1 MKRRPEPISG
11 PLGAAGE
18 WVFRAAVFLRNTL
31 YDRRVFRTVRLP
43 APVASVGNLS
53 VGGTG
58 KTPVAMALAAIL
70 LEQGRRPA
78 LLSRGYGREHASRIV
93 AMPPGEEPGPRG
105 HLHCGDEP
113 CLVRLRL
120 PDLPIVLGAD
130 RARTGRLAIDRFGA
144 DFLLLDDGMQH
155 RRLVRDLDIVL
166 VPGVRPFGN
175 GRLLPR
181 GTLREPPAAIRRA
194 GLVLVRAV
202 EGTDE
207 NLDAVLDRAGAPA
220 TRIRFTY
227 EPTRV
232 FLPAG
237 GIADARVFLRGRRV
251 LAVSGIGRPE
261 SFEKTLEETGARI
274 TGRLRFPDHHRFG
287 RSDFERIAKG
297 AARIGAIAV
306 STEKDRSRLAPDE
319 AERAGLH
326 VLQVEVRFHDPEGKI
341 PALLARLGKEHLP

>member
-1 MKRRPEPISG
+1 MKRRPEPIGG

-18 WVFRAAVFLRNTL
+18 WVFRAAVLLRNTL
-31 YDRRVFRTVRLP
+31 YDRRILRSVRLG

-58 KTPVAMALAAIL
+58 KTPVAIALASIL
-70 LEQGRRPA
+70 LGEGRRPA
-78 LLSRGYGREHASRIV
+78 LLSRGYGRERAGRIV

-105 HLHCGDEP
+105 HLLYGDEP

-130 RARTGRLAIDRFGA
+130 RVRTGRLAIDRFGA

-155 RRLVRDLDIVL
+155 RRLARDLDIVL

-181 GTLREPPAAIRRA
+181 GTLREPPGALRRA
-194 GLVLVRAV
+194 GLVLVRAL

-220 TRIRFTY
+220 ARIRFTY
-227 EPTRV
+227 ETIGVLLPTG
-232 FLPAG
+232 AT
-237 GIADARVFLRGRRV
+237 ADARTFLSGRRV
-251 LAVSGIGRPE
+251 LAVSGIGSPE
-261 SFEKTLEETGARI
+261 SFEKTIEETGARI
-274 TGRLRFPDHHRFG
+274 AGRLRFPDHHRFDCED
-287 RSDFERIAKG
+287 RARIAQS
-297 AARIGAIAV
+297 AARIGALAV
-306 STEKDRSRLAPDE
+306 TTEKDRSRLAPEE

-326 VLQVEVRFHDPEGKI
+326 TLRVEVRFQDPEGRL
-341 PALLARLGKEHLP
+341 PALLAALGEEDLP